1 MKIQTV
7 SDIIMGE
14 TEIIEITDNT
24 EQLTITENTDDI
36 DINEIPEAEIK
47 NIGNIIEAVL
57 FSAGDSVNFLDIYDI
72 AEDLGLKK
80 SVLKDIILEFA
91 NKYNAKNTGLEVVVM
106 ENNVQLVARPE
117 HIEYIKKVLKSN
129 ARQTRS
135 LSKSAFE
142 ILAITAYNQP
152 VTKNFIEQLRGVDCT
167 YMLNNL
173 IERGYIEERGRLDLP
188 GRPFIYGTTIKF
200 LSLFGLSDISNLP
213 EIEKFKNNIDNVEE
227 IGV

>member
-1 MKIQTV
+1 
-7 SDIIMGE
+7 MGE
-14 TEIIEITDNT
+14 TEIAEIIEQVTISENT
-24 EQLTITENTDDI
+24 E
-36 DINEIPEAEIK
+36 DINIIDIPEAEIK
-47 NIGNIIEAVL
+47 NIENIIEAVL

-80 SVLKDIILEFA
+80 SVLKNIILNFA
-91 NKYNAKNTGLEVVVM
+91 EKYNAKNTGLEVIVLAD
-106 ENNVQLVARPE
+106 NVQLVTRPE

-142 ILAITAYNQP
+142 ILAIIAYNQP

-200 LSLFGLSDISNLP
+200 LSLFGLSDITNLP
-213 EIEKFKNNIDNVEE
+213 EIKKFKNNIDNPEE